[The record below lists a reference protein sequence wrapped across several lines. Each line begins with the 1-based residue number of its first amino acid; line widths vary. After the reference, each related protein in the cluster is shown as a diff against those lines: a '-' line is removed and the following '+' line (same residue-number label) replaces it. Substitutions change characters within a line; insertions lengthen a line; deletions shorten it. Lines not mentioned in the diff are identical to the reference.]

1 MLELAI
7 LGNLKQQPVHGYE
20 LKKRLAE
27 TLGPIWGVSFGSLYP
42 ALRRLERSGAIEVVE
57 GAGIET
63 SAPIPSTGSLRGEAA
78 TARLRRSAKP
88 TLRTKKAYRITARG
102 EILFE
107 ELLRDPSNGVDDRT
121 FALQLSFCRYLGSN
135 DRIELLQR
143 RRAEL
148 AERLA
153 HARKPRSSGIASN
166 SIDRYTRSLADHRN
180 ASVER
185 DLEWIDSLIEEERR
199 IGATEA
205 AAEESAIKQGKN
217 TVQGTKQSSQ
227 TNSELGAATA

>member
-1 MLELAI
+1 M
-7 LGNLKQQPVHGYE
+7 
-20 LKKRLAE
+20 
-27 TLGPIWGVSFGSLYP
+27 
-42 ALRRLERSGAIEVVE
+42 
-57 GAGIET
+57 
-63 SAPIPSTGSLRGEAA
+63 
-78 TARLRRSAKP
+78 
-88 TLRTKKAYRITARG
+88 
-102 EILFE
+102 LFE
-107 ELLRDPSNGVDDRT
+107 ELLRDPSNGADDRT
-121 FALQLSFCRYLGSN
+121 FALQLSFCRYLASN

-153 HARKPRSSGIASN
+153 LARKPRASGIASN

-205 AAEESAIKQGKN
+205 LPEKNTIKQGKH
-217 TVQGTKQSSQ
+217 TVQGTKQSSPI
-227 TNSELGAATA
+227 NSELGAATQ